1 MLKGNFLSYI
11 RETVTITRPMP
22 SSYVRGVTAPL
33 SNAPSFSIRMHE
45 DVTQTIDE
53 AAALLKMDRSQFIR
67 WCSKQVALD
76 ILRQKQEYDN
86 LKET

>member
-1 MLKGNFLSYI
+1 MLKGSFLTYV

-22 SSYVRGVTAPL
+22 SSYVRGVSSPL
-33 SNAPSFSIRMHE
+33 SNAPPFSIRMHE
-45 DVTQTIDE
+45 DVTQSIDE

-76 ILRQKQEYDN
+76 ILNQKKEYD
-86 LKET
+86 LSKG